1 MPATWDGVLLDI
13 DGVLNV
19 GDEAVPGARDAIAA
33 LRGAGVPMR
42 LVTNTT
48 SRPRAAVVDRVQ
60 RLGFQIETTD
70 VLTPAKMAV
79 ELCRERGYERVA
91 LVVAHALREDL
102 TELRAVTT
110 PGSAVDAVIIG
121 DLGPGFTYNILN
133 GAFRSLLRGAD
144 LIALQRNRFWRRPE
158 GIVMD
163 AGPFIAALEY
173 ASGREATVVGKP
185 SAAFFHAAVEE
196 LGLAPAQVAMIGD
209 DLEAD
214 VGGAIAAG
222 LAGIQVRTGKF
233 RVDDLEASEVQ
244 PTMVIDSIADVP
256 ALVGV
261 SDVQSY
267 T

>member
-1 MPATWDGVLLDI
+1 MPASWDGVLLDI
-13 DGVLNV
+13 DGVLHV
-19 GDEAVPGARDAIAA
+19 GDEAVPGAREAVRSLQEAS
-33 LRGAGVPMR
+33 VPMR

-60 RLGFQIETTD
+60 RLGFRVETTD
-70 VLTPAKMAV
+70 VLTPARMAV
-79 ELCRERGYERVA
+79 ELCAERGYERVA

-102 TELRAVTT
+102 SELHAVTT
-110 PGSAVDAVIIG
+110 PGSAVDAVIVG
-121 DLGPGFTYNILN
+121 DLGPGFTYNVLN

-158 GIVMD
+158 GLVMD

-173 ASGREATVVGKP
+173 AAGREATVVGKP
-185 SAAFFHAAVEE
+185 SAAFFHAAVED
-196 LGLAPAQVAMIGD
+196 LGLSPERVAMVGD

-214 VGGAIAAG
+214 VGGAINAG
-222 LAGIQVRTGKF
+222 LAGLQVRTGKF
-233 RVDDLEASEVQ
+233 RADDLDASAVA

-261 SDVQSY
+261 SDVESY

>member
-1 MPATWDGVLLDI
+1 MPATWDGLLLDI
-13 DGVLNV
+13 DGVLHV
-19 GDEAVPGARDAIAA
+19 GDEAVPGARDAVRKMQSAD
-33 LRGAGVPMR
+33 VPIR

-60 RLGFQIETTD
+60 RLGFNFETTD
-70 VLTPAKMAV
+70 VLTPARMAV
-79 ELCRERGYERVA
+79 EHCKAQGYERVA

-102 TELRAVTT
+102 AELHAVTT

-121 DLGPGFTYNILN
+121 DLGPGFTYNVLN

-173 ASGREATVVGKP
+173 ATGRDATVVGKP
-185 SAAFFHAAVEE
+185 SAAFFTAAVDE
-196 LGLAPAQVAMIGD
+196 LGLTPERVAMIGD

-214 VGGAIAAG
+214 VAGAIGAG

-233 RVDDLEASEVQ
+233 RADDLDRASVE
-244 PTMVIDSIADVP
+244 PTLVIDSIADAP
-256 ALVGV
+256 ALVGL
-261 SDVQSY
+261 SDVESY